1 VAAWPLGLAEA
12 AAGAHQFAGNPLG
25 IVGREEHGD
34 TGNIIHLTDA
44 AKRRLRDDAF
54 LEVRPDEARGRYAFG
69 DDAFEKP
76 LG

>member
-25 IVGREEHGD
+25 IVGREERGD
-34 TGNIIHLTDA
+34 TSNIIHLTET